1 MPVTDHDPADPGGH
15 GHGAHD
21 HGVHAHDHGHEHD
34 PHATTERT
42 GADVVSELTRGYG
55 LLSLLLPIVALV
67 GFVVLAALVP
77 TGGEGLVVG
86 LALGG
91 LQLIVQLL
99 GGALASSGRVRSGA
113 TRLLVVLGVALVA
126 ELLRLP
132 AVLFGASFIPADALA
147 RGLWI
152 GAGAGLVQIA
162 VATVQAFLAR
172 RSVATPSDMARGVV
186 TDVLAQRVPGT
197 RVVAL
202 QTLGNLSAV
211 VFSLGASAL
220 VSLAPPLVAATVVL
234 ALITAVAAWV
244 LQLHRPADR
253 PRSPW
258 QAAAPAVALLVLLL
272 ALIAPA

>member
-1 MPVTDHDPADPGGH
+1 MPVTDHDPAEPGGR

-21 HGVHAHDHGHEHD
+21 HDHDPHAVEGD

-55 LLSLLLPIVALV
+55 LLSMLLPIAALV

-77 TGGEGLVVG
+77 TGGEGLIVG

-99 GGALASSGRVRSGA
+99 GGAAVSSGRVRKGA
-113 TRLLVVLGVALVA
+113 TRLLLVLAVALVA

-132 AVLFGASFIPADALA
+132 AVLFGASYIPADALA

-152 GAGAGLVQIA
+152 GAGAGLVQL
-162 VATVQAFLAR
+162 VTATVQAFLAR
-172 RSVATPSDMARGVV
+172 RSVAKPSDLARGVV
-186 TDVLAQRVPGT
+186 NDVLAQQVPGT

-202 QTLGNLSAV
+202 QTLGNVSAV

-220 VSLAPPLVAATVVL
+220 VSAAPPLVAATVVL
-234 ALITAVAAWV
+234 ALVTAVGAWV

-253 PRSPW
+253 PRSVW
-258 QAAAPAVALLVLLL
+258 QAAAPVVALVVLGL
-272 ALIAPA
+272 ALIAPAA